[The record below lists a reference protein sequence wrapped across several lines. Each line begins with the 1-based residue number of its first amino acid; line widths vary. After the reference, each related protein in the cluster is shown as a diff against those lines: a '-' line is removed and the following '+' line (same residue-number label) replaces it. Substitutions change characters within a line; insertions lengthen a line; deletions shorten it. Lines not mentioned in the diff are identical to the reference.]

1 MGIPVNV
8 IPVILGLRE
17 VIKYSTHEMTAETQ
31 KIIHDVSVRK
41 TSNPLFPPNNRPER
55 TLRILQK
62 EAMATGGLSSS
73 GQENDFGKNNFPQNR
88 PFNRKRGGKQKID
101 FTADRIEIKEEGG
114 GSKIH
119 ERMQEIEQ

>member
-1 MGIPVNV
+1 
-8 IPVILGLRE
+8 
-17 VIKYSTHEMTAETQ
+17 MTAETQ

>member
-41 TSNPLFPPNNRPER
+41 TSNPLFPPDNRPER

-62 EAMATGGLSSS
+62 EAAGGLTS
-73 GQENDFGKNNFPQNR
+73 GPENDLGKKNFPQQR
-88 PFNRKRGGKQKID
+88 HFNRKRGGKQKID
-101 FTADRIEIKEEGG
+101 FTADRIEIMEEGAAA
-114 GSKIH
+114 KIH
-119 ERMQEIEQ
+119 ERMQDIEQ